1 MTSSEPLLISILEQI
16 SAATVSNGNKL
27 NQIIELLGKIEA
39 HGQQIASATKCLDE
53 IYAIGGLTGHF
64 DEDGNYH
71 HLADPI
77 HAIQVKIVDF

>member
-1 MTSSEPLLISILEQI
+1 MTSSDPLLISILEQI

-27 NQIIELLGKIEA
+27 NQIVELLGKIEA
-39 HGQQIASATKCLDE
+39 HEQQIASLTKSLDE
-53 IYAIGGLTGHF
+53 THTAGGIVGSF